1 MTTTMKKHMLTLCSL
16 VFATFGIT
24 AQVQTPPPSPTA
36 KVAQQVG
43 LTDITLEYSRPAM
56 RGRTVMGELVPYG
69 KVWRTGANENT
80 KITFSDDVKI
90 GGKELKKGTYA
101 IYTIPNTSTWEVI
114 FYSDAN
120 NWGNPEKWDDS
131 KVALKTTVSAE
142 SMPFDIKSFTM
153 LFGDITNNS
162 AMLDILWE
170 RTYVGVKI
178 EVPTEKKAMA
188 SIDKALNGPS
198 ARDYFSSAVYYLD
211 EGKDI
216 AQAKAWIDK
225 AVEMQEDTPFW
236 MLRQKSLIYHKAGD
250 KKGAIKAAKASMTAA
265 EKANN
270 ADYVK
275 MNKDS
280 LKEWGAM

>member
-1 MTTTMKKHMLTLCSL
+1 MKKQILTLCGIL
-16 VFATFGIT
+16 FASFAIT
-24 AQVQTPPPSPTA
+24 AQVQTPQPSPSA
-36 KVAQQVG
+36 KIEQRVG

-56 RGRTVMGELVPYG
+56 RGRTIMGDLIPYG
-69 KVWRTGANENT
+69 EVWRTGANENT

-90 GGKELKKGTYA
+90 GGKALKKGTYA
-101 IYTIPNTSTWEVI
+101 VYTVPNASSWDVI

-131 KVALKTTVSAE
+131 KVALKTTVSTE
-142 SMPFDIKSFTM
+142 SLPFDIESFTI

-188 SIDKALNGPS
+188 SIEDALNGPS
-198 ARDYFSSAVYYLD
+198 ARDYFSSAMYYFQ

-216 AQAKAWIDK
+216 KKAKEWVDK
-225 AVEMQEDTPFW
+225 AVGMQEEGKVPFW
-236 MLRQKSLIYHKAGD
+236 MLRQKALIYHKAGD
-250 KKGAIKAAKASMTAA
+250 KKGAIKAAKQSLAAA
-265 EKANN
+265 EEANN
-270 ADYVK
+270 PDYVK

>member
-1 MTTTMKKHMLTLCSL
+1 MKKHILTLCGFVLAS
-16 VFATFGIT
+16 FTAT
-24 AQVQTPPPSPTA
+24 AQVQTPAPSPFS
-36 KVAQQVG
+36 KVEQQVG

-56 RGRTVMGELVPYG
+56 RGRTVFGDLVPYG
-69 KVWRTGANENT
+69 EVWRTGANTNT

-101 IYTIPNTSTWEVI
+101 IYTVPNASSWEVI
-114 FYSDAN
+114 FYADAS

-131 KVALKTTVSAE
+131 KVALKTTASAE
-142 SMPFDIKSFTM
+142 NMPFDIESFTM

-162 AMLDILWE
+162 TMLDILWE
-170 RTYVGVKI
+170 KTYVGVKI
-178 EVPTEKKAMA
+178 EVPTEKKALA
-188 SIDKALNGPS
+188 SIESALNGPS
-198 ARDYFSSAVYYLD
+198 AGDYFSSAVYYFQ

-216 AQAKAWIDK
+216 DKAKEWIDK
-225 AVEMQEDTPFW
+225 AVEMQEEDAPFW

-250 KKGAIKAAKASMTAA
+250 KKGAIKAAKQSMAAA

-270 ADYVK
+270 TDYVK